1 MRPTGTRIKSTK
13 MRNSNARILKHKT
26 PCKFAPGSSVI
37 VFSIAFQLLQTGNK
51 HAKSPDM
58 LKGIEF
64 FHNQE
69 TLFKN
74 VKIVLHRR

>member
-1 MRPTGTRIKSTK
+1 

-37 VFSIAFQLLQTGNK
+37 VFNIVFQLLQTGNQ
-51 HAKSPDM
+51 HARIPAM
-58 LKGIEF
+58 LKGIES
-64 FHNQE
+64 FHNPE